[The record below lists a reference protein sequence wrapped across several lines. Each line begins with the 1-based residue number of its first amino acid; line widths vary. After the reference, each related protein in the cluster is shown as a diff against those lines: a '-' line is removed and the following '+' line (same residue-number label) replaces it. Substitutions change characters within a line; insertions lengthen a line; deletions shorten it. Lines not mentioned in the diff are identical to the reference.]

1 MPHSFPTRR
10 SSELA
15 EYDIDPISDRYGAKV
30 IQSGGRSYGYVN
42 LRTFINSAA
51 PQLRAAF
58 QGFRDKGITDVVID
72 LRYKGGGLVSVADLF
87 GELLG
92 RNSRTS
98 DLFSPLKFSPEKAE
112 EEDRQHLLP
121 AQPEEMR

>member
-1 MPHSFPTRR
+1 MRAISSIVASQGTAGIIDALGPDTAGVTRVLR
-10 SSELA
+10 VTDASGTRNVSVTKA

-72 LRYKGGGLVSVADLF
+72 LRYNGDRKSTRL
-87 GELLG
+87 
-92 RNSRTS
+92 NSS
-98 DLFSPLKFSPEKAE
+98 
-112 EEDRQHLLP
+112 H
-121 AQPEEMR
+121 